1 MKYTNNIKVLLAER
15 DLSIKDLMNATGLSR
30 NSLSNMANNH
40 EANISLTNLNK
51 LCQVFHCTPNDIY
64 GRNGDK

>member
-15 DLSIKDLMNATGLSR
+15 DLSIKDVVNATGLTRPSI
-30 NSLSNMANNH
+30 SNMVNNH
-40 EANISLTNLNK
+40 EANISLTSLNK